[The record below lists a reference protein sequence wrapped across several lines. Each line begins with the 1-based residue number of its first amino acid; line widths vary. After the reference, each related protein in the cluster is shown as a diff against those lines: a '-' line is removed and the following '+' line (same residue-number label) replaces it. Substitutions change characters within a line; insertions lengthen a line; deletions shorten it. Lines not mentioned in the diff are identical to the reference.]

1 MYPFKVRKGN
11 AVSSRRGFLKVPPTE
26 WGEVLQGN
34 IIEYFWNNG
43 EHDGLY
49 IDCGAA
55 YGISTVSM
63 AHKYKKV
70 LAIECEYLN
79 YKVLK
84 ENCSYYDNIET
95 LYMAVGDRED
105 SVTVHSYKDSP
116 LLSYV
121 SDEGKTRTERAV
133 YGLRPDRFTDN
144 ITMKTIDSLVEP
156 FEKVN
161 AIKIDVEGY
170 ELPAVKGAMNTLKN
184 NNILLIVECFK
195 KNHRQEKLIQ
205 MMEDIGYRYIES
217 LTKFDIVFT
226 R

>member
-11 AVSSRRGFLKVPPTE
+11 AVNANRWFVTASPTE
-26 WGEVLQGN
+26 WGEVLPGN

-55 YGISTVSM
+55 YGVASVSM

-79 YKVLK
+79 YKLLK
-84 ENCSYYDNIET
+84 QNCSYYDNIET

-105 SVTVHSYKDSP
+105 NVTVHSYKDNP
-116 LLSYV
+116 LLGYV
-121 SDEGKTRTERAV
+121 SDEGKTRTERAM
-133 YGLRPDRFTDN
+133 YGLRPDRLTN
-144 ITMKTIDSLVEP
+144 NVTMKTIDSLVEP

-170 ELPAVKGAMNTLKN
+170 ELPVVKGAMNTLKN
-184 NNILLIVECFK
+184 NNVLLIIECFK
-195 KNHRQEKLIQ
+195 KNYRQEKLIQ
-205 MMEDIGYRYIES
+205 MMEDIDYRYIETLS
-217 LTKFDIVFT
+217 EFDMVFT